1 MDRTILGLHHIT
13 CITAKPQ
20 EHIDFYVKTLGLR
33 LVKLTV
39 NHDDPGTYHT
49 YFGDYAGS
57 PGTLMT
63 FFPWPGAH
71 PGRLGIGATSAIA
84 FSIPLG
90 SASFW
95 RERLEAAGC
104 LAIGSQSETRFGEAV
119 VRLRDVDQLP
129 IELIE
134 SLADTRPGQAA
145 YGVPEEYA
153 IRGFHSVTVLEAAYA
168 PTAQL
173 LGETMGMRLSGE
185 EPLAPGDVARVSPLL
200 TGAAGTR
207 YRFAAGEGVAGTYTD
222 LLVIESTFDGRAPR
236 AQQGAGTVHHIAHR
250 VPDAESH
257 AAWHETVAALDY
269 NVSPI
274 IDRNYFKSIYFRE
287 PGGVLF
293 EFATDPPGMTYDETL
308 ETLGQTLVLPPT
320 YEPVR
325 DRIEAVLPKLKLPTD
340 EYAKSPS
347 VTS

>member
-1 MDRTILGLHHIT
+1 MNRTILGLHHISS
-13 CITAKPQ
+13 ITAKPQ
-20 EHIDFYVKTLGLR
+20 EHIDFYVETLGLR

-71 PGRLGIGATSAIA
+71 PGQLGIGAVSAIA
-84 FSIPLG
+84 FSVPIG

-95 RERLEAAGC
+95 RGRLAAAGF
-104 LAIGSQSETRFGEAV
+104 LADENQPETRFGETI
-119 VRLRDVDQLP
+119 VRLRDIDNMP

-134 SLADTRPGQAA
+134 SLNDMRPGQAA
-145 YGVPEEYA
+145 YGVPEEHGV
-153 IRGFHSVTVLEAAYA
+153 RGFHSVTVLESAYA

-173 LGETMGMRLSGE
+173 LGETMGMRLVGE
-185 EPLAPGDVARVSPLL
+185 QPLTPGDVAQVSPILI
-200 TGAAGTR
+200 GATGTR

-222 LLVIESTFDGRAPR
+222 LLVIESTPDNRAPR

-257 AAWHETVAALDY
+257 AAWHEAVSALGY

-293 EFATDPPGMTYDETL
+293 EFATDPPGMTYDEPL
-308 ETLGQTLVLPPT
+308 ETLGHTLVLPPV

-325 DRIEAVLPKLKLPTD
+325 DRIEAALPTLKLPKD
-340 EYAKSPS
+340 EYAKNRS
-347 VTS
+347 VTK